1 MPELVASVQR
11 THNLGQVSVVAAIYL
26 LAAKLSLLLAISPGY
41 ATPVWP
47 PSGIA
52 LAAALMLGNRIW
64 PGIWL
69 GAALANLM
77 VHASLPAA
85 MLIGTGNTLEA
96 LAAASLIHR
105 YIRVVPYGFERGGDV
120 LKFVALVVASAAIA
134 ATIGVTSLAAGG
146 VVAWSG
152 YFTNWWTW
160 LGGDAAGM
168 IIVTPLILG
177 WTLRE
182 AVRLSWRARLERF
195 AFWFLLLAAE
205 YVMFEPEALGLQAF
219 PHTYI
224 VQPFILWATYRFKQR
239 EVAAAIAIVSVIA
252 VGYTVAGHG
261 PFVSP
266 LLNVSLLSLAAFMST
281 VATTGLVVAAM
292 VGERTR
298 AVEQLRKQRDELLA
312 QVEEGRASCS
322 RTTSRSNVLAGSR
335 DDLRTARLHGLL
347 PCLLLLLRYPR

>member
-1 MPELVASVQR
+1 MRR
-11 THNLGQVSVVAAIYL
+11 TPYLGQVSVVAAIYL

-52 LAAALMLGNRIW
+52 LAAVLMLGTRIW

-77 VHASLPAA
+77 VHASVPAA

-96 LAAASLIHR
+96 LAAAFLIQR
-105 YIRVVPYGFERGGDV
+105 YIRVVPYRFERGGDV
-120 LKFVALVVASAAIA
+120 LKFVALVAASAAVS

-146 VVAWSG
+146 PVAWSS

-177 WTLRE
+177 WMLRE
-182 AVRLSWRARLERF
+182 TVRWSWRARLERF

-205 YVMFEPEALGLQAF
+205 YVMFEPEVLGLQGF

-224 VQPFILWATYRFKQR
+224 VQPVILWATYRFKQR
-239 EVAAAIAIVSVIA
+239 EVVTAITLVSVIA

-266 LLNVSLLSLAAFMST
+266 LLNVSLLSLLAFMST

-292 VGERTR
+292 VGERART
-298 AVEQLRKQRDELLA
+298 VEQLHKQRDELLA
-312 QVEEGRASCS
+312 QVEAGRASCS
-322 RTTSRSNVLAGSR
+322 RTTLRSKEDLGARATAGETLGDRALTRVNPSIPVLAE
-335 DDLRTARLHGLL
+335 AR
-347 PCLLLLLRYPR
+347 R

>member
-1 MPELVASVQR
+1 MPLLRGVVSGLVASMRR
-11 THNLGQVSVVAAIYL
+11 TPYLGQVSVVAAVYL
-26 LAAKLSLLLAISPGY
+26 LAAKLSLMLAIFPGY

-52 LAAALMLGNRIW
+52 LAAALVLGNRVW

-77 VHASLPAA
+77 VHASLSAA

-96 LAAASLIHR
+96 LAATFLIQR
-105 YIRVVPYGFERGGDV
+105 YIRVVPYRFERGEDV

-134 ATIGVTSLAAGG
+134 ATIGVTSLAAVG

-177 WTLRE
+177 WMLRE
-182 AVRLSWRARLERF
+182 AIRWSWRARLERF
-195 AFWFLLLAAE
+195 AFWFLLLAVE
-205 YVMFEPEALGLQAF
+205 YMILVPEALGLRAF
-219 PHTYI
+219 PRTYI

-261 PFVSP
+261 PFVST
-266 LLNVSLLSLAAFMST
+266 LLNVSLLSLLAFMST

-292 VGERTR
+292 AGERER

-312 QVEEGRASCS
+312 QVEAGTRELEHQRRIWERAP
-322 RTTSRSNVLAGSR
+322 AGEALEPS
-335 DDLRTARLHGLL
+335 LR
-347 PCLLLLLRYPR
+347 